1 MDESGSESTGLKL
14 SMSSEKEERNDQNQS
29 ENSSS
34 VKWMSSKMRLMK
46 KMMYSSPDAAAMQ
59 KLEDHQKQPPP
70 SSLEPD
76 NGNNNNNTNTIRV
89 CADCNTTK
97 TPLWRSGPRGPKV
110 TKLILKRHFLS
121 SSFFVKHCKIT
132 HVSFFFFFCVYN

>member
-1 MDESGSESTGLKL
+1 MNEMSDSGGLKL
-14 SMSSEKEERNDQNQS
+14 SIWKNEKRNGNQG

-46 KMMYSSPDAAAMQ
+46 KMMNSDGADMPNISMQ
-59 KLEDHQKQPPP
+59 TCEDQKQP
-70 SSLEPD
+70 SSPLDTD
-76 NGNNNNNTNTIRV
+76 NRRNNSYSNVNSANTIRV

-110 TKLILKRHFLS
+110 TFDLLNKSL
-121 SSFFVKHCKIT
+121 
-132 HVSFFFFFCVYN
+132 